1 MIDFDSVLA
10 EARTLA
16 TFATSATTRINT
28 TLQPSSTHATT
39 LLPPATKCS
48 GPAPRPNQ
56 VATVASGSKR
66 EIDSEPAPTRES
78 SKVAKVAG
86 VIANIYCDER
96 TFELYGNQMASQQGL
111 SRVYEVHQKALTIGI
126 HDEQA
131 WDFGEA
137 VAVGEFSGDNRRACL
152 ECNNYRHKQDS
163 NHGVCTAA
171 GTTPLQH
178 MARGASVNWDWL
190 NRCPMHT
197 SIHP

>member
-16 TFATSATTRINT
+16 TSATSATTRINT
-28 TLQPSSTHATT
+28 GLQPNPATATT

-48 GPAPRPNQ
+48 EPAPHPKQ
-56 VATVASGSKR
+56 VATVASGSKQQ
-66 EIDSEPAPTRES
+66 IDPPPAPNRES

-86 VIANIYCDER
+86 VTANKYCDER
-96 TFELYGNQMASQQGL
+96 TFEIYGNQMASEQGL
-111 SRVYEVHQKALTIGI
+111 GRVYEVHQKALTIGI
-126 HDEQA
+126 DDEHA

-152 ECNNYRHKQDS
+152 ECSRYRHKQGSDQ
-163 NHGVCTAA
+163 GVCTAA
-171 GTTPLQH
+171 GTAPLQH
-178 MARGASVNWDWL
+178 MARGASVNWDCL

-197 SIHP
+197 SR

>member
-16 TFATSATTRINT
+16 TSATPATNRVDAGLEASPT
-28 TLQPSSTHATT
+28 PATT

-48 GPAPRPNQ
+48 KPAPQPKQ
-56 VATVASGSKR
+56 VATVASGSKQQ
-66 EIDSEPAPTRES
+66 IDPQPAPINES

-86 VIANIYCDER
+86 VTTNKYCDER
-96 TFELYGNQMASQQGL
+96 TFELYGNQMASEKGL
-111 SRVYEVHQKALTIGI
+111 GRVYEVHQKALTIGI
-126 HDEQA
+126 HDEHA

-137 VAVGEFSGDNRRACL
+137 VAVGEFSGDNCRACL
-152 ECNNYRHKQDS
+152 ECNHYRHRQSSD
-163 NHGVCTAA
+163 HGVCTAA
-171 GTTPLQH
+171 GTAPLQH

-197 SIHP
+197 GNNP